1 MTTTERPM
9 TDAERRAL
17 DALVEW
23 RRAHAIYTRLPY
35 RSREQDDAMDAE
47 NDAEAAMKIAADALA
62 AEREVRRG

>member
-23 RRAHAIYTRLPY
+23 REAGEAYQATEIL
-35 RSREQDDAMDAE
+35 SREARVQNRRFIRAQS
-47 NDAEAAMKIAADALA
+47 AMKRAADALRK
-62 AEREVRRG
+62 ERGSR